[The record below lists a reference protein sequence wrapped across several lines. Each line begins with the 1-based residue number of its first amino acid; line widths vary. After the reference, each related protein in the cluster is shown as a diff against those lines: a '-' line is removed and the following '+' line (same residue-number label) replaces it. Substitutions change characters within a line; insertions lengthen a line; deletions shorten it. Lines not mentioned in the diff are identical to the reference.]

1 MKSLSKLGALA
12 AFGLLSVAIARA
24 DDTTLWDWSYSG
36 TGVMASGTMTVSD
49 TPNSTYPGGYDII
62 SITGARNGVDITGLV
77 PPAGSNA
84 ETCGTLSC
92 ILYDNVFYPGQSP
105 TFFDNNGLL
114 YSAGGTD
121 YNIYQGNGQ
130 SSTSGMSGIDYEVMS
145 NGSGPGTEVA
155 FSAAETPEPSS
166 LLLLG
171 TGLLGFAGLF
181 SLRKHAQKIL

>member
-77 PPAGSNA
+77 PPS
-84 ETCGTLSC
+84 GTLTSTTNGTT
-92 ILYDNVFYPGQSP
+92 YDNVFYPGQSP
-105 TFFDNNGLL
+105 TFFDETGGLL
-114 YSAGGTD
+114 YSTGTAD
-121 YNIYQGNGQ
+121 YNIYQGNG
-130 SSTSGMSGIDYEVMS
+130 TFGTPGNDYEYTV
-145 NGSGPGTEVA
+145 GGATPGPEVA